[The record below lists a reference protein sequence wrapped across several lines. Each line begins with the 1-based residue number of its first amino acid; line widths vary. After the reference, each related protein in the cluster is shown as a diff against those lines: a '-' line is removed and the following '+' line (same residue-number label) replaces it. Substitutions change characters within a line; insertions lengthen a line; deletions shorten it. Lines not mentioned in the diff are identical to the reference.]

1 MGQLQREGNPLW
13 LMRNI
18 VTIAVIA
25 SFTSAS
31 YIYMVLKMGITPGM
45 SIVCALLA
53 YSGML
58 AYGYI
63 RNTFIAWRYLLFRR
77 TDGIVYAST
86 LVTGLILCL
95 GIGMSIVYGFSVVKY
110 FLFIFIPVFVVVW
123 SIIRYRWKYVCVQIP
138 EARALQRTITFTA
151 QENNLVQTACTAA
164 TSLAF
169 MSVVVVALKM
179 MNYNLGSWFIFIWL
193 TVASAM
199 GVLMAVPLRQQFIEK
214 EDLPF
219 PDGVAAAE
227 VLLSLENPTGDGRAK
242 AIALGVT
249 SFLTIL
255 YALARN
261 IFGWIPQILFGSSG
275 GYAIGLYTSPVMF
288 GVGMLVGIRICVWML
303 IASLVTWKV
312 LAPWLVASGIAKA
325 TAVSFGMT
333 SVLAIKAYYPVLM
346 RWLMWPATVLL
357 VTAGLT
363 ALILRWRI
371 AVESFRSLGRAVDAG
386 ANTQQSGVSSR
397 ALIIGG
403 IVLTIALVV
412 VQKYSVLNVHP
423 VLTLVGIILSFFL
436 AVVGIRAAGET
447 GIGPV
452 SVMGSMTQVVFG
464 VISPGNAAVNMA
476 TSGATGCMAAQSQD
490 VMFDYKTGHLIGAN
504 PRYMTIAQ
512 LVGLPIGAAMVT
524 IFLPVMLAS
533 YKLGVAG
540 GLPAPTA
547 FKWKAFADILTKGF
561 SALPQGVLVA
571 MIIAAVVG
579 IILATVEYI
588 FGSSIYIPSGMAIGI
603 AMLLPSF
610 YVINIALG
618 GILFWLWQFV
628 EKQRQGVDSD
638 HSFSQKYG
646 VAIASALI
654 AGAALIDGIVVPL
667 IKLMGK

>member
-1 MGQLQREGNPLW
+1 MEQVEQNRENPLW
-13 LMRNI
+13 MVRNI
-18 VTIAVIA
+18 VTVAIIA

-45 SIVCALLA
+45 SIVCALMA

-63 RNTFIAWRYLLFRR
+63 RNTLVAWRYMLFHNRN
-77 TDGIVYAST
+77 S
-86 LVTGLILCL
+86 
-95 GIGMSIVYGFSVVKY
+95 
-110 FLFIFIPVFVVVW
+110 PVFVSTIVTLLMFTLLLKSLFLKSMFPTKHIVIGFLSSFIVTW
-123 SIIRYRWKYVCVQIP
+123 IIVHTQWKKLC
-138 EARALQRTITFTA
+138 ATNKHALNLQKKITFTA

-169 MSVVVVALKM
+169 MSVVIVALKI
-179 MNYNLGSWFIFIWL
+179 MNYNLSHMFTFIWL

-227 VLLSLENPTGDGRAK
+227 VLTSLENPTGDGHTK
-242 AIALGVT
+242 AIALGIA
-249 SFLTIL
+249 SIATIL
-255 YALARN
+255 YAIGRN
-261 IFGWIPQILFGSSG
+261 ILGWIPKILFGSPA

-288 GVGMLVGIRICVWML
+288 GVGMLVGIRICIWML
-303 IASLVTWKV
+303 IASMITWKI

-333 SVLAIKAYYPVLM
+333 KHLAAKAYYPVLM

-357 VTAGLT
+357 VMAGLT
-363 ALILRWRI
+363 ALMLRWRI
-371 AVESFRSLGRAVDAG
+371 AVASFKSLGLATNSEQEGFSTRVLAI
-386 ANTQQSGVSSR
+386 SGLILTL
-397 ALIIGG
+397 ALI
-403 IVLTIALVV
+403 L
-412 VQKYSVLNVHP
+412 VQKFSILNVHP
-423 VLTLVGIILSFFL
+423 MLTIIGIVLSFFL

-476 TSGATGCMAAQSQD
+476 TSGATGCIAAQSQD
-490 VMFDYKTGHLIGAN
+490 VMFDYKTGHIIGAN
-504 PRYMTIAQ
+504 PRHMTVAQ

-524 IFLPVMLAS
+524 IFLPFMLAS
-533 YKLGVAG
+533 YKLGAAE

-561 SALPQGVLVA
+561 AALPQGVLIA
-571 MIIAAVVG
+571 MLIAAIAGV
-579 IILATVEYI
+579 ILAIVEYA
-588 FGSSIYIPSGMAIGI
+588 FGSSIYIPSSMAIGI

-618 GILFWLWQFV
+618 GIFYWFWKLADDNFEWSTQ
-628 EKQRQGVDSD
+628 K
-638 HSFSQKYG
+638 KYG
-646 VAIASALI
+646 IAIASALI
-654 AGAALIDGIVVPL
+654 AGAALIDGIVVPI